1 MDRRIG
7 PHSMASSSTHL
18 SRISASALF
27 LFKKKINLRKKKE
40 SRSAKRRRPTRPSFL
55 FFFLCFALLWLV
67 EFFLFF
73 SFVVVIFFGFE
84 DSTSSHSIRSTVRTW
99 IDQREREK
107 WAELIVLFV
116 FLLVNTAAVSGKKK
130 PGNNPVKALN

>member
-99 IDQREREK
+99 IDQREREREVGG
-107 WAELIVLFV
+107 AYCFV
-116 FLLVNTAAVSGKKK
+116 RFSFGQHSGRVGQKK
-130 PGNNPVKALN
+130 NPVTTQ